1 MKSKFTIK
9 SYLVLFLSCCFIT
22 LIIKVIPVL
31 FNDPYYNDKLFPK
44 IFIPSILIFSF
55 IYLVIG
61 ELRTKFIIVE
71 IDKSEIKTKRFL
83 GLKTETYKFSEIEG
97 WKYSYLTSRGD
108 TYEYLYLYQDNK
120 KIIKISEFYHKNY
133 LQLKNKVQENFKSLG
148 YEQFSLL
155 DEFKEIFR

>member
-9 SYLVLFLSCCFIT
+9 SYLVLFLSCGFT
-22 LIIKVIPVL
+22 LLIIKVIPVF
-31 FNDPYYNDKLFPK
+31 FNDPYYKDKLFPK
-44 IFIPSILIFSF
+44 IFLPTLLVFGF

-71 IDKSEIKTKRFL
+71 IEINEIKTKRFL

-97 WKYSYLTSRGD
+97 WKYSHLTSRGG
-108 TYEYLYLYQDNK
+108 TYEYLYLYKDNK

-133 LQLKNKVQENFKSLG
+133 LQLKNKIQENFKSLG

>member
-1 MKSKFTIK
+1 M
-9 SYLVLFLSCCFIT
+9 
-22 LIIKVIPVL
+22 
-31 FNDPYYNDKLFPK
+31 
-44 IFIPSILIFSF
+44 
-55 IYLVIG
+55 
-61 ELRTKFIIVE
+61 
-71 IDKSEIKTKRFL
+71 

-97 WKYSYLTSRGD
+97 WKYSHLTSRGG

>member
-9 SYLVLFLSCCFIT
+9 SYLVLFLSCSFT
-22 LIIKVIPVL
+22 LLIIKVIPVF
-31 FNDPYYNDKLFPK
+31 FNDLYYKDKLFPK
-44 IFIPSILIFSF
+44 IFLPTLLVFGF

-71 IDKSEIKTKRFL
+71 IEKNEIKTKRFL
-83 GLKTETYKFSEIEG
+83 GLKTKTYKFSEIEG
-97 WKYSYLTSRGD
+97 WKYSHLTSRGG
-108 TYEYLYLYQDNK
+108 TYEYLYLYKDNK
-120 KIIKISEFYHKNY
+120 KIMKISEFYHKNY
-133 LQLKNKVQENFKSLG
+133 LQLKNKIQENFKSLG

>member
-1 MKSKFTIK
+1 MNSKFTVK
-9 SYLVLFLSCCFIT
+9 SYLVLFLSCGFIT

-31 FNDPYYNDKLFPK
+31 FNDPYYNGKLFPK

-83 GLKTETYKFSEIEG
+83 GLKTEKYKISEIEG
-97 WKYSYLTSRGD
+97 
-108 TYEYLYLYQDNK
+108 
-120 KIIKISEFYHKNY
+120 
-133 LQLKNKVQENFKSLG
+133 
-148 YEQFSLL
+148 
-155 DEFKEIFR
+155 